1 MEEQKHEEQ
10 VGHSQIEQD
19 RFLPI
24 ANIGR
29 IMKEA
34 LPEQDPAPKI
44 AKDSRETMQECVSDF
59 ISFITSEA
67 SDKCQADKR
76 KTINGHDLIFALKQL
91 GFERYLENLEL
102 YYKKYEDCK
111 KLCEE
116 QQQAKKKEDHDREN
130 IDKDENEDQEE
141 VI

>member
-1 MEEQKHEEQ
+1 
-10 VGHSQIEQD
+10 
-19 RFLPI
+19 
-24 ANIGR
+24 
-29 IMKEA
+29 
-34 LPEQDPAPKI
+34 
-44 AKDSRETMQECVSDF
+44 MQECVSDF

-102 YYKKYEDCK
+102 YFQKYETAK

-116 QQQAKKKEDHDREN
+116 QQQLAIAKKKNDAKDDEDP
-130 IDKDENEDQEE
+130 EE
-141 VI
+141 E

>member
-1 MEEQKHEEQ
+1 
-10 VGHSQIEQD
+10 
-19 RFLPI
+19 
-24 ANIGR
+24 
-29 IMKEA
+29 MKEA

-76 KTINGHDLIFALKQL
+76 KTINGHDLIIALKQL

-111 KLCEE
+111 KICEE
-116 QQQAKKKEDHDREN
+116 QQQAKKDNKQKETQD
-130 IDKDENEDQEE
+130 DEEDGD
-141 VI
+141 

>member
-1 MEEQKHEEQ
+1 
-10 VGHSQIEQD
+10 
-19 RFLPI
+19 
-24 ANIGR
+24 
-29 IMKEA
+29 MKEA

-76 KTINGHDLIFALKQL
+76 KTINGQDLIFALKQL

-102 YYKKYEDCK
+102 YYQKYEDCK

-116 QQQAKKKEDHDREN
+116 QQQQAKKKGGEDGEGDDEEGQ
-130 IDKDENEDQEE
+130 IIQKKGVSDKKSSQKKGASQS
-141 VI
+141 